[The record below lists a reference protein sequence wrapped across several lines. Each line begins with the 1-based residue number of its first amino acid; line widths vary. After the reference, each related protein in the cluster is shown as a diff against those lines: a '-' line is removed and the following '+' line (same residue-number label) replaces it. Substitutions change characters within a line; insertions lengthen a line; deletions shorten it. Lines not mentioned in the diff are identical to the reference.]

1 MYEFEHNFSKLN
13 GVTNDNNDN
22 FVSNLDFD
30 DFRTHINSAIS
41 KLEKN
46 LVDHLESN
54 MEDMD
59 TKVNHVKKLVESKM
73 RDIDHLHQE
82 RIR

>member
-1 MYEFEHNFSKLN
+1 MENKRQADGEQFE
-13 GVTNDNNDN
+13 NNDN
-22 FVSNLDFD
+22 YLSKLDFD
-30 DFRTHINSAIS
+30 DFRKHVNSVIS

-59 TKVNHVKKLVESKM
+59 TKVSHVKKLVESKI
-73 RDIDHLHQE
+73 RDIDHL
-82 RIR
+82 

>member
-1 MYEFEHNFSKLN
+1 M
-13 GVTNDNNDN
+13 
-22 FVSNLDFD
+22 
-30 DFRTHINSAIS
+30 S

-59 TKVNHVKKLVESKM
+59 TKVSHVKKLVESKI
-73 RDIDHLHQE
+73 RDIDHLQQE

>member
-54 MEDMD
+54 IGYG
-59 TKVNHVKKLVESKM
+59 H
-73 RDIDHLHQE
+73 
-82 RIR
+82 